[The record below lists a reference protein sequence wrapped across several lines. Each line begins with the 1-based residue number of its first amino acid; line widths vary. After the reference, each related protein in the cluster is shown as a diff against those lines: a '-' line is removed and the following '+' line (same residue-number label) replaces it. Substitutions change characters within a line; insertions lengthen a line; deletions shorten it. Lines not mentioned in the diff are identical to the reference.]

1 MASYLKSS
9 IIAITFFLLVTPI
22 CLAGP
27 SDLLQLKDIVNVQY
41 DPSVWDD
48 YQMNALFGK
57 KGDYSGDTAGNASDE
72 GLDYGKAH
80 KYLGYTTILLAGIA
94 AVSSGNKDVHYG
106 AAYSAVAAAAGTVF
120 TGYMEHGDRFTFE
133 DGLFTEDNSHIL
145 LGTIGALGCAAAVIL
160 ADSDG
165 GHGHNGIGVFGGAAM
180 ALSVI
185 TIKW

>member
-1 MASYLKSS
+1 MASYLKRLT
-9 IIAITFFLLVTPI
+9 IAITVFFLITSL
-22 CLAGP
+22 CFAGP
-27 SDLLQLKDIVNVQY
+27 SDLLPLKDIVNAQY
-41 DPSVWDD
+41 DSSVWED
-48 YQMNALFGK
+48 YRMNALFGN
-57 KGDYSGDTAGNASDE
+57 KGDHSGDLAGKVSDG

-80 KYLGYTTILLAGIA
+80 KYLGYTTVLLAGIA

-120 TGYMEHGDRFTFE
+120 TGYMEHGDRFNLE
-133 DGLFTEDNSHIL
+133 DGLFTQDNNHIL

-165 GHGHNGIGVFGGAAM
+165 GHGHNGAGVFGGAAM

-185 TIKW
+185 TIRW